1 LSDFG
6 VEYGDPKVDT
16 KAEFSDD
23 STTAAEN
30 FVRRPLMESSGNMF
44 AGLPECEGSTDT
56 STEGSCDDAVSQRW
70 QTPPALPSASMVPPA
85 MFPMQMG
92 GASMPGTFAAPQ
104 GAQMYL
110 MSFAP
115 NGAQVLMPVASA
127 GMPIAQA
134 GMTQAGMTQAGMTQV
149 GLTQSGM
156 TQAVMTPAG
165 MPQWNTT
172 MMNPTVAQQH
182 TAAVGSLEARA
193 AALSAHAAEVRA
205 AARRA
210 KAAAAAARRHSN
222 SGDQEDFRQMTPM
235 MDFDKFDGVLAGG
248 VAPRTTP
255 DDRTTLMLR
264 NLPLNYTRTAV
275 LDMLDSEG
283 FAGTY
288 CFVYVP
294 TDFKNFTGFGYAF
307 VGFCAHD
314 DAARAKRHYQGF
326 SRWKVPS
333 QKTCDMA
340 WSGPVQGLEQH
351 TERYRNSPVMHPGV
365 PDEYKPAVFVNGV
378 RATFP
383 APTKRIRP
391 PRLRHS
397 IAGEVLAP
405 GPLGEGHN
413 SGRRIGRRSA

>member
-1 LSDFG
+1 MPLSIPGG
-6 VEYGDPKVDT
+6 V
-16 KAEFSDD
+16 
-23 STTAAEN
+23 
-30 FVRRPLMESSGNMF
+30 
-44 AGLPECEGSTDT
+44 
-56 STEGSCDDAVSQRW
+56 
-70 QTPPALPSASMVPPA
+70 VPT
-85 MFPMQMG
+85 
-92 GASMPGTFAAPQ
+92 TFAAPQ
-104 GAQMYL
+104 GTVYF

-115 NGAQVLMPVASA
+115 NGTQVLMPVASA
-127 GMPIAQA
+127 GIPVSQA
-134 GMTQAGMTQAGMTQV
+134 GLPTA
-149 GLTQSGM
+149 
-156 TQAVMTPAG
+156 
-165 MPQWNTT
+165 WNTS
-172 MMNPTVAQQH
+172 
-182 TAAVGSLEARA
+182 TAAHVATPTNQQQSVGSLEARA

-210 KAAAAAARRHSN
+210 KTAALAARRQR
-222 SGDQEDFRQMTPM
+222 GEPDFLDFEQAMSSEVVPM
-235 MDFDKFDGVLAGG
+235 PVSMS
-248 VAPRTTP
+248 RTAT

-264 NLPLNYTRTAV
+264 NLPNNYTRSAV

-314 DAARAKRHYQGF
+314 AAAHAKRHYQGF
-326 SRWKVPS
+326 NKWRVPS
-333 QKTCDMA
+333 QKSCDVA

-378 RATFP
+378 RVPFP
-383 APTKRIRP
+383 APTKRLRP

-405 GPLGEGHN
+405 GFAGEVQN
-413 SGRRIGRRSA
+413 AAKWPGRST

>member
-1 LSDFG
+1 
-6 VEYGDPKVDT
+6 
-16 KAEFSDD
+16 
-23 STTAAEN
+23 
-30 FVRRPLMESSGNMF
+30 
-44 AGLPECEGSTDT
+44 
-56 STEGSCDDAVSQRW
+56 
-70 QTPPALPSASMVPPA
+70 
-85 MFPMQMG
+85 
-92 GASMPGTFAAPQ
+92 
-104 GAQMYL
+104 MYL

-115 NGAQVLMPVASA
+115 NGTQVLMPVAQPGLPVASSGVA
-127 GMPIAQA
+127 PWNPGVMAAAPNQA
-134 GMTQAGMTQAGMTQV
+134 PV
-149 GLTQSGM
+149 
-156 TQAVMTPAG
+156 
-165 MPQWNTT
+165 
-172 MMNPTVAQQH
+172 QQQNN
-182 TAAVGSLEARA
+182 AAVGSLEARA

-222 SGDQEDFRQMTPM
+222 SADQDDFRQMAPM
-235 MDFDKFDGVLAGG
+235 MDFEKAENAGTMG
-248 VAPRTTP
+248 GARTTP

-264 NLPLNYTRTAV
+264 NLPNNYTRTAV

-307 VGFCAHD
+307 VGFCTHD

-326 SRWKVPS
+326 NRWKVPS
-333 QKTCDMA
+333 QKTCDVA

-378 RATFP
+378 RAPFP

-405 GPLGEGHN
+405 GPSGEGH
-413 SGRRIGRRSA
+413 STGRRPGRRSV

>member
-1 LSDFG
+1 LVRSIPVFRGLFMNPEPSTMIDSGVVEMRHRTRSLSDYG
-6 VEYGDPKVDT
+6 VEYVEQNGK
-16 KAEFSDD
+16 EFSDD
-23 STTAAEN
+23 GSTTAADDHARKQFIVDSAN
-30 FVRRPLMESSGNMF
+30 VIV
-44 AGLPECEGSTDT
+44 GLPGSTDT
-56 STEGSCDDAVSQRW
+56 STEGSSDDAAAKNSW
-70 QTPPALPSASMVPPA
+70 HPTAISTSPIAPA
-85 MFPMQMG
+85 MFPVQIP
-92 GASMPGTFAAPQ
+92 GAFPGALN

-115 NGAQVLMPVASA
+115 NGAQVLMPVSQPGVSVAST
-127 GMPIAQA
+127 GVVPW
-134 GMTQAGMTQAGMTQV
+134 TT
-149 GLTQSGM
+149 GLLSSPNQTLMS
-156 TQAVMTPAG
+156 
-165 MPQWNTT
+165 
-172 MMNPTVAQQH
+172 QQ
-182 TAAVGSLEARA
+182 TGAVGSLEARA

-210 KAAAAAARRHSN
+210 KAAAAAARRQSN
-222 SGDQEDFRQMTPM
+222 SGEHDEFCRMSAAFETEKQENAVP
-235 MDFDKFDGVLAGG
+235 KS
-248 VAPRTTP
+248 RTGP

-264 NLPLNYTRTAV
+264 NLPNNYTRTAV

-283 FAGTY
+283 LAGTY

-307 VGFCAHD
+307 VGFCAHEH
-314 DAARAKRHYQGF
+314 AAQAKRHYQGF

-333 QKTCDMA
+333 QKTCDVA

-378 RATFP
+378 RAPFP

-405 GPLGEGHN
+405 GPPGEGHSN
-413 SGRRIGRRSA
+413 NGRRQGRRPV